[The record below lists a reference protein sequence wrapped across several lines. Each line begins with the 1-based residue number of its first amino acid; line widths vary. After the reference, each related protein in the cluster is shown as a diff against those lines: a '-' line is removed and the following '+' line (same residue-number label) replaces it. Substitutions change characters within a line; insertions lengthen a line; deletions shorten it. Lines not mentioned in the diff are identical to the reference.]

1 MTVQMPHR
9 RQQRLGKNAAKIP
22 NRTDVQRIGPASDP
36 GARGGPTDTNI
47 MMFGGG
53 SGMQEFGEGIANMGM
68 KQLEDIHTD
77 IAKTEAVQ
85 IKTFGDK
92 FKLDVAELGKK
103 VGPNDPAALQDY
115 YKKADEFTIAE
126 LKKVTES
133 GGSDRYKSALTQRYN
148 NERDI
153 AKGAITRT
161 VRGYQDDIIV
171 DQMNDEFNASLKQ
184 NKNDVRM
191 GLKENQR
198 IFEEKRG
205 IVSYEARLTAKKEAD
220 KTLVFHRS
228 NIHLGNGE
236 FRQAREALWQ
246 DTQEGSILTKEYA
259 AQVEKI
265 QATETAA
272 HIAREVK
279 AQEKATALKPG
290 DKGVLTPLG
299 WYSYPTDEN
308 PDGVLHKGSV
318 DPKNNILTIAG
329 VGAFSIVTNEET
341 KETTLKLLEGSAPK
355 PEETAGE
362 KKEGELKATND
373 YLAKFYPDG
382 KVPIE
387 DAKKIAGLPET
398 KLSELKE
405 KIAAIEAM
413 NLDDDIEEAMIQ
425 EAILGSPKEIQLR
438 KAYLDQSLESGGIT
452 QEMYDRGLLSIST
465 GGKDLDTAAE
475 KGTKA
480 GITEVAKEKV
490 IAKSKE
496 GLPTEVTSSDTSQM
510 VGMLHKMM
518 GHTKGKGD
526 IYAIQ
531 TGYEQIFSEVVGK
544 AEEFRATMHLPSG
557 TAVMEAWL
565 WFKKNRPDEL
575 PKRESAIAQFNEI
588 LGLAPAK
595 DDSEAQLASIT
606 LNTKENKLNIPG
618 TDAALRE
625 LDSDALESKIRQAYD
640 DAKISIVDAT
650 GVYSGVRAVLGAT
663 VAQIPGFGWL
673 ESKRVTKARLMY
685 SLIARDFV
693 RYISLSPRFAVKEQE
708 LIQSMFPGAEL
719 FNAPG
724 QAINRLLGFEDV
736 IHQKLKAAKLELR
749 RNVGSEKEAHI
760 LEDAARYKET
770 LDRIKQFKGDFNDI
784 KTAKEAN
791 KATPEKAN
799 DFYSSLNPRER
810 QSLSIPMKEALLK
823 KMKKYKKTKANK

>member
-1 MTVQMPHR
+1 MTIALPRR
-9 RQQRLGKNAAKIP
+9 RQQALGKNIAKAP
-22 NRTDVQRIGPASDP
+22 NRTNVQRVGPASDP

-68 KQLEDIHTD
+68 QQLEDIHTD

-85 IKTFGDK
+85 IKTFGAK

-103 VGPNDPAALQDY
+103 VGPNDPAALQAY
-115 YKKADEFTIAE
+115 YKKADDFTIAE

-133 GGSDRYKSALTQRYN
+133 GGSDHYKSALTQRYN
-148 NERDI
+148 TERDI
-153 AKGAITRT
+153 AKGAITGA

-171 DQMNDEFNASLKQ
+171 AQMNDEFNASLKQ

-290 DKGVLTPLG
+290 DLYTYIANVGMYMYPNDEFPKGKIIPGTVDLKNKILETTDMGSFHIQEDDDGKLKLTPLEG
-299 WYSYPTDEN
+299 TAKPPPETSEEAM
-308 PDGVLHKGSV
+308 
-318 DPKNNILTIAG
+318 AG
-329 VGAFSIVTNEET
+329 
-341 KETTLKLLEGSAPK
+341 K
-355 PEETAGE
+355 
-362 KKEGELKATND
+362 LKATND
-373 YLAKFYPDG
+373 YLAKFYKDG

-387 DAKKIAGLPET
+387 EAKKIAGLPET

-452 QEMYDRGLLSIST
+452 QEMYNRGLLSIST

-480 GITEVAKEKV
+480 GITAVEKEKI
-490 IAKSKE
+490 IAASKK
-496 GLPTEVTSSDTSQM
+496 GDPFPVTSSDTGQIQGFYNRM
-510 VGMLHKMM
+510 I
-518 GHTKGKGD
+518 GHTKGKTGVWT
-526 IYAIQ
+526 IQ
-531 TGYEQIFSEVVGK
+531 TGYENIYARLVGK
-544 AEEFRATMHLPSG
+544 AEEIKAKTGIPSG
-557 TAVMEAWL
+557 SAGLEAWL
-565 WFKKNRPDEL
+565 YFRENHPEL
-575 PKRESAIAQFNEI
+575 LPHRESALKQFHDI
-588 LGLAPAK
+588 LGLTPIE

-625 LDSDALESKIRQAYD
+625 LDSNSLASKMKQAYD
-640 DAKISIVDAT
+640 EAQISVVDAT
-650 GVYSGVRAVLGAT
+650 GVYSGLRATLGAT

-708 LIQSMFPGAEL
+708 LIQSMFPGPEI

-736 IHQKLKAAKLELR
+736 IHQKLKAAELELKR
-749 RNVGSEKEAHI
+749 GVSSDKETDI
-760 LEDAARYKET
+760 LFDTARYKET
-770 LDRIKQFKGDFNDI
+770 LDRIKQFKGEFNDI
-784 KTAKEAN
+784 KTPKEVN

-799 DFYSSLNPRER
+799 EFYSALSPAER
-810 QSLSIPMKEALLK
+810 QSLPIPMKEALLK
-823 KMKKYKKTKANK
+823 KMGKYKNKKAKQ

>member
-1 MTVQMPHR
+1 MTIALPYR
-9 RQQRLGKNAAKIP
+9 RQQPLGKNIAKKP
-22 NRTDVQRIGPASDP
+22 NRANVQRVAPASDP

-53 SGMQEFGEGIANMGM
+53 SGMQEFGEGISNMGM
-68 KQLEDIHTD
+68 QQLEDIHTD

-85 IKTFGDK
+85 IRTFGDK

-103 VGPNDPAALQDY
+103 VGPNDPAALQAY
-115 YKKADEFTIAE
+115 YKKADDFTIAE

-133 GGSDRYKSALTQRYN
+133 GGSDHYKSALTQRYN
-148 NERDI
+148 TERDI
-153 AKGAITRT
+153 AKGAITGA

-171 DQMNDEFNASLKQ
+171 AQMNDEFNASLKQ

-308 PDGVLHKGSV
+308 PDGILHKGSV

-355 PEETAGE
+355 PEETAEEAMAG
-362 KKEGELKATND
+362 KLKATND
-373 YLAKFYPDG
+373 YLAKFYKDG

-387 DAKKIAGLPET
+387 EAKKIAGLPET

-425 EAILGSPKEIQLR
+425 EAILGSPKDIQIQR
-438 KAYLDQSLESGGIT
+438 SYLEEALEKNTINKDQ
-452 QEMYDRGLLSIST
+452 YDRAMLSIMT
-465 GGKDLDTAAE
+465 GGKDIDTAE
-475 KGTKA
+475 VKGIKA
-480 GITEVAKEKV
+480 GITAVEKEKI

-496 GLPTEVTSSDTSQM
+496 GGPFPVTSSDTGQIQGFYNRM
-510 VGMLHKMM
+510 I
-518 GHTKGKGD
+518 GHTKGKTGVWT
-526 IYAIQ
+526 IQ
-531 TGYEQIFSEVVGK
+531 TGYENIYARLVGK
-544 AEEFRATMHLPSG
+544 AEEIKAKTGIPSG
-557 TAVMEAWL
+557 SAGLEAWL
-565 WFKKNRPDEL
+565 YFRKNHPEL
-575 PKRESAIAQFNEI
+575 LPHRESALKQFHDI
-588 LGLAPAK
+588 LGLTPIE

-625 LDSDALESKIRQAYD
+625 LDSNSLESKMKQAYD
-640 DAKISIVDAT
+640 EAQISIVDAT
-650 GVYSGVRAVLGAT
+650 GVYSGLRATLGAT
-663 VAQIPGFGWL
+663 VAQIPGFGWF

-708 LIQSMFPGAEL
+708 LIQSMFPGPEL

-736 IHQKLKAAKLELR
+736 IHQKLKAAELELKR
-749 RNVGSEKEAHI
+749 GVSSDKETDI
-760 LEDAARYKET
+760 LFDTARYKET
-770 LDRIKQFKGDFNDI
+770 LDRIKQFKGEFNDI

-810 QSLSIPMKEALLK
+810 QSLPIPMKEALLK

>member
-1 MTVQMPHR
+1 MTIVLPRR
-9 RQQRLGKNAAKIP
+9 RQQALGKNIAKAP
-22 NRTDVQRIGPASDP
+22 TRGDVTRVSPASDP

-53 SGMQEFGEGIANMGM
+53 SGVQEFGEGIANIGM
-68 KQLEDIHTD
+68 QQLEDIHTD

-92 FKLDVAELGKK
+92 FKLDVAELGKN
-103 VGPNDPAALQDY
+103 VGPNDPDALQAY
-115 YKKADEFTIAE
+115 YKKADDYTIAE

-133 GGSDRYKSALTQRYN
+133 GGSDHYKSALTQRYN
-148 NERDI
+148 TERDI
-153 AKGAITRT
+153 AKGAITGA

-171 DQMNDEFNASLKQ
+171 AQMNDEFNASFNL

-228 NIHLGNGE
+228 NIHLGNAE
-236 FRQAREALWQ
+236 FQQAREALWK
-246 DTQEGSILTKEYA
+246 DTQDGSILTKEYA

-279 AQEKATALKPG
+279 AQEKTTALKPG
-290 DKGVLTPLG
+290 DLYTYIDDVGMFMYPNDEFPKGKIIPGTVDLKNKILETTDMGSFHIQEGEDGKIKLTPL
-299 WYSYPTDEN
+299 
-308 PDGVLHKGSV
+308 
-318 DPKNNILTIAG
+318 
-329 VGAFSIVTNEET
+329 
-341 KETTLKLLEGSAPK
+341 EGTAK
-355 PEETAGE
+355 PPPETAE
-362 KKEGELKATND
+362 KAMAGKLKATND
-373 YLAKFYPDG
+373 YLAKFYLDG
-382 KVPIE
+382 KVPLE
-387 DAKKIAGLPET
+387 DAKKIAGLSET
-398 KLSELKE
+398 KLSEFKE
-405 KIAAIEAM
+405 KIAAIEEM
-413 NLDDDIEEAMIQ
+413 NIDDDIKQSMIQ
-425 EAILGSPKEIQLR
+425 EVILGSPKDIQIQR
-438 KAYLDQSLESGGIT
+438 SYLEEALEKNTITKDQ
-452 QEMYDRGLLSIST
+452 YDRAMLSIMT
-465 GGKDLDTAAE
+465 GGKDIDTAE
-475 KGTKA
+475 VKGIKA
-480 GITEVAKEKV
+480 GIAEVAKEKV

-565 WFKKNRPDEL
+565 WFKRNRPDEL
-575 PKRESAIAQFNEI
+575 PQRESAIAQFNEI
-588 LGLAPAK
+588 LGLVPAK

-625 LDSDALESKIRQAYD
+625 LDSDALKSKIEQAYA
-640 DAKISIVDAT
+640 DAKISIIDAT
-650 GVYSGVRAVLGAT
+650 GMYSGVRAMLGAT

-719 FNAPG
+719 LNAPG

-736 IHQKLKAAKLELR
+736 IHQKLKAARLELK
-749 RNVGSEKEAHI
+749 RNVGSEKEANI

-770 LDRIKQFKGDFNDI
+770 LDRIKQFKGEFNDI
-784 KTAKEAN
+784 KTTKEVN

-799 DFYSSLNPRER
+799 EFYSALSPREK

-823 KMKKYKKTKANK
+823 KMGKYKNKKVKQ